1 MVAEARRVKGR
12 RRKGKRPENP
22 VSKMAE
28 FEVEVRKNNCNFS
41 RPFHDAFQAKRVICP
56 EQECFEKRL
65 FFEKNGLGQHYRVIH
80 KKEATDVVMKLAC
93 QTMEQFYGEET
104 LAYICFLSERKSAV
118 SI

>member
-1 MVAEARRVKGR
+1 
-12 RRKGKRPENP
+12 
-22 VSKMAE
+22 MAE
-28 FEVEVRKNNCNFS
+28 FEVEVRKNNCNFA

-56 EQECFEKRL
+56 EQQCFEKLL

-118 SI
+118 TI